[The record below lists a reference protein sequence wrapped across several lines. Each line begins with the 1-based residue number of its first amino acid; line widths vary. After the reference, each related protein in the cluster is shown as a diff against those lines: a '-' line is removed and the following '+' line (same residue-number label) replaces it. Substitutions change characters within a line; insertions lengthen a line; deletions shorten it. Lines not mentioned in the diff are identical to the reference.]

1 MENIKRKTLLFVK
14 PKEIR
19 GKAFIFGEEVSN
31 MKDIE
36 EIYEEEVLDKKLE
49 DYDYVVDCCAV
60 GDENHLYNMVKPRV
74 SRYGE
79 DILFINEPNFKYINF
94 NYLALFERALY
105 LPQEVLE
112 KNRIFARQ
120 EAIINFITKIYNSA
134 MNKKMET
141 GTTNEKILAMGVKIN
156 ELLKINSSKEYVL
169 VNDLSGVVNKANTEY
184 ITLQEL
190 GMIGEI
196 QKRVLL
202 SMKA

>member
-1 MENIKRKTLLFVK
+1 
-14 PKEIR
+14 
-19 GKAFIFGEEVSN
+19 
-31 MKDIE
+31 
-36 EIYEEEVLDKKLE
+36 
-49 DYDYVVDCCAV
+49 
-60 GDENHLYNMVKPRV
+60 
-74 SRYGE
+74 
-79 DILFINEPNFKYINF
+79 
-94 NYLALFERALY
+94 
-105 LPQEVLE
+105 
-112 KNRIFARQ
+112 
-120 EAIINFITKIYNSA
+120 